1 MSNFNFNKYVGLSD
15 MAPDLPDF
23 VRASGNTLI
32 DKDSNEY
39 LDLCSGRGTLPLGHN
54 NQVVHDMT
62 LWQMKSS
69 PHLPSY
75 GLNDRSPVTQFAMSL
90 ALHFDGFPQ
99 EKKEGQR
106 VGNQVIFTEPGIA
119 PLDFAITAAK
129 DYNHKTGVAF
139 LRGSS
144 HADDSGVFHSEEG
157 SASLEVAGD
166 VTWIDPFVTMTEREL
181 DKHDWSEISAVVV
194 ELVQVNGGVRRI
206 PDTFLKALR
215 ERCRKE
221 KDILIIV
228 DESRTG
234 FGRTGRM
241 FAQQTYGFTADI
253 TVLGG
258 ALGGGFPLGAV
269 VANQKVMESISPKGL
284 TTSVFGGHAVSCTAG
299 LITMAQITEGRLEN
313 ARKVARQLHD
323 GLDTL
328 VREFPDILK
337 EVTSEGLM
345 IALSFAEGV
354 SPADF
359 EALAQKHGV
368 LLCFDWPYA
377 HGVTIKAYPALTLT
391 EEEAQ
396 RAITSIWSALNE
408 MRGGSANNN

>member
-1 MSNFNFNKYVGLSD
+1 
-15 MAPDLPDF
+15 
-23 VRASGNTLI
+23 
-32 DKDSNEY
+32 
-39 LDLCSGRGTLPLGHN
+39 
-54 NQVVHDMT
+54 
-62 LWQMKSS
+62 
-69 PHLPSY
+69 
-75 GLNDRSPVTQFAMSL
+75 
-90 ALHFDGFPQ
+90 
-99 EKKEGQR
+99 
-106 VGNQVIFTEPGIA
+106 
-119 PLDFAITAAK
+119 
-129 DYNHKTGVAF
+129 
-139 LRGSS
+139 
-144 HADDSGVFHSEEG
+144 
-157 SASLEVAGD
+157 
-166 VTWIDPFVTMTEREL
+166 MTEREL

-345 IALSFAEGV
+345 IALSFADGV

-377 HGVTIKAYPALTLT
+377 HGVTIKAYPPLTLT

-396 RAITSIWSALNE
+396 GAITSIWSALNE
-408 MRGGSANNN
+408 MRGGSANDD